1 ECLLPPPPPPASAPG
16 DDMPPFAW
24 PRTVQE
30 IESMVEK
37 VVTDAKANLDAVAA
51 LPESELTFEKVIRP
65 LMEAPN
71 FKTNP
76 LVCQA
81 KHLQHCSTDA
91 SLREAASKAATAF
104 AACKKEGKTRAD
116 VYAQVKAFAATP
128 EAKALPPYEAHFVSA
143 IRWADCPPP
152 LP

>member
-104 AACKKEGKTRAD
+104 AACKKDPRRPGVHLFCVGRRLPAEVARLRRLGRRGRRAPTFTR
-116 VYAQVKAFAATP
+116 
-128 EAKALPPYEAHFVSA
+128 
-143 IRWADCPPP
+143 R
-152 LP
+152 